1 MKKIIFP
8 IALLLLTFFLFSQI
22 QERGVTVTNVVVP
35 VRVLDGNVLV
45 DNLSIQDFELFED
58 GIPQKIEALYLVNK
72 ANIAKKE
79 TLREFDPPV
88 SRHFDIIFQTIDYNP
103 KIGDAIDYFF
113 NTVFLPEDTMTIMT
127 PLDNY
132 NLSRKALRTVSK
144 EDISKEMQKIIRK
157 DTTVGAASYRSVLRD
172 LKRLVGSIS
181 SVGAPAG
188 QAAAFNAPEA
198 GSTSIE
204 LLLPRYRATLQSMEE
219 LRVVDYKKFLQFA
232 ASRKNMKRGQKIV
245 IFFYQRE
252 FRPEISSG
260 VLNRLTSAY
269 QDKPQILSDVQD
281 LFQFYR
287 RDFNFNTERVKQAF
301 ADSSIFFNLIFMHKE
316 PERAL
321 GISMREQSED
331 AFNAFSQIAK
341 ATGGIV
347 DSSQTPVAAFKNC
360 IDAAQSYYILYYS
373 PADSK
378 KDGKF
383 KSIKVEVKNKDYKV
397 THRVGYF
404 TK

>member
-8 IALLLLTFFLFSQI
+8 IAFLLLTFFLFSQV
-22 QERGVTVTNVVVP
+22 QERVVSVTNVVVP

-45 DNLSIQDFELFED
+45 DNLTIEDFELYED
-58 GIPQKIEALYLVNK
+58 GMPQKIEALYLVNK
-72 ANIAKKE
+72 ANIARKE
-79 TLREFDPPV
+79 TLREYDPPV
-88 SRHFDIIFQTIDYNP
+88 SRHFDLLFQTIDYNP
-103 KIGDAIDYFF
+103 KIGEAIDYFF
-113 NTVFLPEDTMTIMT
+113 NNVFLPEDTVTIMT

-157 DTTVGAASYRSVLRD
+157 DTNIGASAYKSMLRD
-172 LKRLVGSIS
+172 LKRLVGQIS

-188 QAAAFNAPEA
+188 QAAAFAA
-198 GSTSIE
+198 SSGSTSLE

-219 LRVVDYKKFLQFA
+219 LRVVDYKKILQFA
-232 ASRKNMKRGQKIV
+232 ASRKRMQVGQKIV
-245 IFFYQRE
+245 FFFYQRE

-260 VLNRLTSAY
+260 VLSRLMSTF
-269 QDKPQILSDVQD
+269 QDKPQLLAEVQD

-301 ADSSIFFNLIFMHKE
+301 ADSSISFNLLFMHKE
-316 PERAL
+316 PTYTP

-347 DSSQTPVAAFKNC
+347 DSSQNPAAAFINAVEAC
-360 IDAAQSYYILYYS
+360 QSYYVLYYS
-373 PADSK
+373 PAGSQ

-383 KSIKVEVKNKDYKV
+383 KSIKVGVKNKNFKV
-397 THRVGYF
+397 THRLGYF
-404 TK
+404 GN

>member
-8 IALLLLTFFLFSQI
+8 IALLFLTFFLFSQI
-22 QERGVTVTNVVVP
+22 QEREVTVTNVVVP

-45 DNLSIQDFELFED
+45 DNLTIEDFELYED

-72 ANIAKKE
+72 ASIARKE
-79 TLREFDPPV
+79 TLRDFDPPV
-88 SRHFDIIFQTIDYNP
+88 SRHFDLIFQTTDYNP

-113 NTVFLPEDTMTIMT
+113 NDVLLPGDTMTIMT

-157 DTTVGAASYRSVLRD
+157 DTTVGAANYRSVMRD

-188 QAAAFNAPEA
+188 EAAAFADLTA
-198 GSTSIE
+198 GSASLE

-232 ASRKNMKRGQKIV
+232 ASRKNMQRGQKIV

-252 FRPEISSG
+252 FRPEISTS
-260 VLNRLTSAY
+260 VLNRITSTF
-269 QDKPQILSDVQD
+269 QDKPQIISEVQD

-287 RDFNFNTERVKQAF
+287 MDFNFNTERVKQAF

-316 PERAL
+316 PERTL
-321 GISMREQSED
+321 GITMREQSED

-347 DSSQTPVAAFKNC
+347 DSSQNPAAAFINSVE
-360 IDAAQSYYILYYS
+360 AAQSYYVLYYS
-373 PADSK
+373 PKDSK

-383 KSIKVEVKNKDYKV
+383 KSIKVEVKNKDFKV

>member
-8 IALLLLTFFLFSQI
+8 IALLFLTFFLFSQI
-22 QERGVTVTNVVVP
+22 QEREVTVTNVVVP

-45 DNLSIQDFELFED
+45 DNLTIEDFELYED
-58 GIPQKIEALYLVNK
+58 GILQKIEALYLVNK
-72 ANIAKKE
+72 ANIARKE
-79 TLREFDPPV
+79 TLREFYPLV
-88 SRHFDIIFQTIDYNP
+88 SRHFDLIFQTTDYNP
-103 KIGDAIDYFF
+103 RIGEAIDYFF
-113 NTVFLPEDTMTIMT
+113 NNVFLPEDTMTIMT

-132 NLSRKALRTVSK
+132 NLSRKALKTVSK

-157 DTTVGAASYRSVLRD
+157 DTTIGAASYRSVIRD
-172 LKRLVGSIS
+172 LKRLVRSIS

-188 QAAAFNAPEA
+188 QAAAFSAPEA

-232 ASRKNMKRGQKIV
+232 ASRKKMQRGQKIA

-252 FRPEISSG
+252 FRPEISTS
-260 VLNRLTSAY
+260 VLSRITSAY
-269 QDKPQILSDVQD
+269 QDRPQILADVQD

-287 RDFNFNTERVKQAF
+287 MDFNFNTERVKQAF

-321 GISMREQSED
+321 GITMREQSED

-347 DSSQTPVAAFKNC
+347 DSSQSPLAAFKNC
-360 IDAAQSYYILYYS
+360 VDAAQSYYMLYYS

-383 KSIKVEVKNKDYKV
+383 KSIKVGVKNKSFKIA
-397 THRVGYF
+397 HRLGYF
-404 TK
+404 VN